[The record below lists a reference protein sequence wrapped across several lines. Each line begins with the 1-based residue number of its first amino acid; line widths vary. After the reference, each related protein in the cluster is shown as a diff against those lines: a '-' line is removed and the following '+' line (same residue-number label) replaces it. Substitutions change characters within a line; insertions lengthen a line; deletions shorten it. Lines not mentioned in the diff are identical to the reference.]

1 MANAQTLKT
10 VLYRL
15 PMDEELKTVL
25 LEMINWLEAL
35 ESAQQVAASQ
45 ESQPAPTLSDSS
57 APTTGP
63 AERLYESQDANL
75 DWLQA
80 HTRKAITDYFRSIQF
95 TVPECKATWPD
106 SSTLQLTLRWPT
118 PSTKTTTDGDLG
130 HANPNYTTKDW
141 QRAQESVERHRPSVR
156 DEG

>member
-35 ESAQQVAASQ
+35 ESAQQAAVSQ

-80 HTRKAITDYFRSIQF
+80 HIRKAITDYFRSIQF
-95 TVPECKATWPD
+95 TEPECKATWPD
-106 SSTLQLTLRWPT
+106 STTLVLTLKWPMI
-118 PSTKTTTDGDLG
+118 SGEITTDGGLG
-130 HANPNYTTKDW
+130 HASP
-141 QRAQESVERHRPSVR
+141 
-156 DEG
+156 DEAYRY